1 MVDRKVALVTGGG
14 TGIGKGCALA
24 FLQADYAVAIVGRRK
39 EKIDEAAAEFIEE
52 FGADRV
58 LALAGD
64 VSKVE
69 DVEMIFNALEET
81 YGRVDVVVNNAGIC
95 PSYNLLELPLEEYD
109 RAIKVNQYGTFMCM
123 QKGAQMMVAKGI
135 QGVIINMSSIYGSIA
150 NPKTMG
156 YNASKGAVNLM
167 TKTAALDL
175 ADHNI
180 RVVAIAPGVIDTPM
194 LEIDKQRGTFSQLYE
209 KGIRKK
215 PMMPKVIGDV
225 AVFLA
230 SEAADGINGITVPV
244 DDGYMSYK

>member
-1 MVDRKVALVTGGG
+1 
-14 TGIGKGCALA
+14 
-24 FLQADYAVAIVGRRK
+24 
-39 EKIDEAAAEFIEE
+39 
-52 FGADRV
+52 
-58 LALAGD
+58 
-64 VSKVE
+64 
-69 DVEMIFNALEET
+69 
-81 YGRVDVVVNNAGIC
+81 
-95 PSYNLLELPLEEYD
+95 
-109 RAIKVNQYGTFMCM
+109 
-123 QKGAQMMVAKGI
+123 
-135 QGVIINMSSIYGSIA
+135 MSSIYGSIA

-230 SEAADGINGITVPV
+230 KSAYRVCHETGFLIKLTKRSLHFGLAGHHVTLRETPRSRVLLIQKQILLSVIVKLIYYKAAAIYFTHT
-244 DDGYMSYK
+244 